1 MSQGQSLMAE
11 AEKMAKG
18 GGGLFSMFGGAD
30 YAGAVEKYKQAANQL
45 YVFASKFKFF
55 SLNNSFAF
63 VVIYQSVVELRSSGT
78 SMLAAVG
85 VMGIL
90 SGTRC
95 L

>member
-45 YVFASKFKFF
+45 YVFASKFFH
-55 SLNNSFAF
+55 FAF
-63 VVIYQSVVELRSSGT
+63 VI
-78 SMLAAVG
+78 M
-85 VMGIL
+85 
-90 SGTRC
+90 
-95 L
+95 

>member
-45 YVFASKFKFF
+45 YVFASKVFH
-55 SLNNSFAF
+55 FA
-63 VVIYQSVVELRSSGT
+63 
-78 SMLAAVG
+78 
-85 VMGIL
+85 
-90 SGTRC
+90 
-95 L
+95 